1 MANNEKDWFAT
12 LSGEKVTG
20 MNPRTRLQ
28 ARLVRSVFKERAE
41 EINENINEGDGRLQ
55 QKFIS
60 ELVRVGF
67 LKNQSKSWLEKLF
80 DKNNWLILLLVG
92 AGGVYATKEYMRSDV
107 IQLVNQ
113 PPLIEEP
120 VLRSKTGF
128 WGKWYDPQGGFT
140 GFWSRL
146 QLEMSGRLDEAILT
160 SSNQCSPDRLTI
172 KTCLPLA
179 NNGDS
184 AAQFNLG
191 LMYEKGLNVEQSYEK
206 AFEWYKK
213 SSALGNK
220 PATINRDYLIE
231 NNLISQ

>member
-1 MANNEKDWFAT
+1 MKKNEENWFAI
-12 LSGEKVTG
+12 LAGEKVYG
-20 MNPRTRLQ
+20 MNPKIRLQ
-28 ARLVRSVFKERAE
+28 ARLVRSVFKKRAE
-41 EINENINEGDGRLQ
+41 EINKNINQDDDYLEERL
-55 QKFIS
+55 IH
-60 ELVRVGF
+60 ELEKIGF
-67 LKNQSKSWLEKLF
+67 LKKQSKSWLEKLF
-80 DKNNWLILLLVG
+80 DKNNWLILLAIG

-128 WGKWYDPQGGFT
+128 WEKWYDPQGGFT

-146 QLEMSGRLDEAILT
+146 QLKMSGRLDEAIVT

-172 KTCLPLA
+172 KACLPLA

-206 AFEWYKK
+206 AFDWYKK

-231 NNLISQ
+231 NKLISQ